1 MQIFQATLA
10 HIEETSRLFDAYRQ
24 FYGQAPD
31 RDEATRFIGERLQ
44 GGGFSYLSGTQRGGR
59 VGRLCPVVSGILFRR
74 DEEDVVPQ

>member
-31 RDEATRFIGERLQ
+31 
-44 GGGFSYLSGTQRGGR
+44 S
-59 VGRLCPVVSGILFRR
+59 
-74 DEEDVVPQ
+74 DEEPDSLGNAFRGRIQLSFWHTTRRESVQALSSCIRHSLPSR